1 MRSSNPVLT
10 RPDAFTPGYREAS
23 YGDIGQL
30 AGSGRG
36 IPTNQ
41 APSGRMTMN
50 DVIAKTATLFVI
62 LVAVAA
68 VTWIATPVGL
78 LFPVAIVSSVVALVA
93 AIMVTVRRSI
103 SVPAIVFYTV
113 AEGVLIGAW
122 SSLMEFL
129 YPGIVSQ
136 AVLGTFV
143 AAAVTLACY
152 RYLGVRVAG
161 RMRKILV
168 ISVIAYAVLAALNL
182 VLFLFGAFYLARY
195 WHRTTVPDCKGC
207 EQDDPRVSDRAAI
220 LGLVALLAASPGEVL
235 LPIYLSA
242 STQGWGVFAVLTGG
256 FWLGTIVGMLA
267 FTLLAMAGYSVL
279 RLERWAR
286 YEGIVLGVSLILLG
300 FLMAFHVT

>member
-1 MRSSNPVLT
+1 MTSTDLAHPVLLSLLGGGFAAAALHAALPT
-10 RPDAFTPGYREAS
+10 HWLPFVLVGRAQEWGVRKVAS
-23 YGDIGQL
+23 VLLL
-30 AGSGRG
+30 AA
-36 IPTNQ
+36 T
-41 APSGRMTMN
+41 AH
-50 DVIAKTATLFVI
+50 VITTATI
-62 LVAVAA
+62 
-68 VTWIATPVGL
+68 G
-78 LFPVAIVSSVVALVA
+78 ALV
-93 AIMVTVRRSI
+93 MVAGLALDRWVH
-103 SVPAIVFYTV
+103 
-113 AEGVLIGAW
+113 GVLPHL
-122 SSLMEFL
+122 S
-129 YPGIVSQ
+129 
-136 AVLGTFV
+136 
-143 AAAVTLACY
+143 AA
-152 RYLGVRVAG
+152 
-161 RMRKILV
+161 
-168 ISVIAYAVLAALNL
+168 

-286 YEGIVLGVSLILLG
+286 YEGIVLGVSLIMLG